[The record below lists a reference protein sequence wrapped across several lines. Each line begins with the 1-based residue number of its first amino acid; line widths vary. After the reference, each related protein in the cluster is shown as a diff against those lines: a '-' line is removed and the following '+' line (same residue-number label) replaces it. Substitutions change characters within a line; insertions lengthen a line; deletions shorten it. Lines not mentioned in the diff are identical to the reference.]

1 MDLERALK
9 RAVAMII
16 GRLRAYGG
24 RWKEWVSVGEGQ
36 RVLSAQSHANTE
48 DKQVLQQDGEGNYT
62 IDDAIWALAQK
73 LGMTT

>member
-36 RVLSAQSHANTE
+36 RAQRAIPRKHQ